1 MTCSYCRYL
10 NLDDERRCRRC
21 GRPQHDIYAAAT
33 AGALAAVPEPARGEP
48 LRAPNLAPR
57 LGPNLAPHLPP
68 NAAPPAQP
76 AAAPRQAM
84 LFQDRLAGKVIP
96 FDGVFEPPAPPKRV
110 VTRTSTRL
118 TRRPGATN
126 DAQPSLEFLPP
137 APASPR
143 KLSTTVEAVIDC
155 DAPVAAPMHRACA
168 AAIDGSMILI
178 ACGLFLTVFYLL
190 GGAFP
195 NRKPE
200 ILIMC
205 AAAVLIGIFYGFVWV
220 CAGGRTPGMRALR
233 LTLINFDGYPP
244 DGISRWLRFV
254 GACLGYCAGGLGL
267 LWALLDE
274 ESLAWHDHISKTFP
288 TFHGPET
295 SFVRRR

>member
-21 GRPQHDIYAAAT
+21 GRPQFDAYAMAT
-33 AGALAAVPEPARGEP
+33 SGALAAVPLPAREEP
-48 LRAPNLAPR
+48 SRAPLTS
-57 LGPNLAPHLPP
+57 
-68 NAAPPAQP
+68 QP
-76 AAAPRQAM
+76 AHPAAFPRQAM
-84 LFQDRLAGKVIP
+84 LFQDRPSGKVIP
-96 FDGVFEPPAPPKRV
+96 FDGILDAPAPPKIKP

-118 TRRPGATN
+118 NRRRTGAPS
-126 DAQPSLEFLPP
+126 DIQPSLDFLPP
-137 APASPR
+137 APPAPR
-143 KLSTTVEAVIDC
+143 KLSTTVEAVIVC
-155 DAPVAAPMHRACA
+155 DASVAVPMHRACA
-168 AAIDGSMILI
+168 AAIDTSMILI
-178 ACGLFLTVFYLL
+178 ACGLFFTVFFLM
-190 GGAFP
+190 GGSFP
-195 NRKPE
+195 SSKPM
-200 ILIMC
+200 ILIMG
-205 AAAVLIGIFYGFVWV
+205 AAAVLIAMFYGFVWV
-220 CAGGRTPGMRALR
+220 CAGGQTPGMRALS

-244 DGISRWLRFV
+244 DPASRWLRYL

>member
-10 NLDDERRCRRC
+10 NSADDRGCRRC
-21 GRPQHDIYAAAT
+21 GRPHNDVFAAAT
-33 AGALAAVPEPARGEP
+33 AGALAAVPQPARSEP
-48 LRAPNLAPR
+48 SRAPA
-57 LGPNLAPHLPP
+57 ALPP
-68 NAAPPAQP
+68 ALPFT
-76 AAAPRQAM
+76 APRQAM
-84 LFQDRLAGKVIP
+84 LFQDRFARNVIP
-96 FDGVFEPPAPPKRV
+96 FDGVFEPPAHPKPKTAARV
-110 VTRTSTRL
+110 STRV
-118 TRRPGATN
+118 TSRPGAAN
-126 DAQPSLEFLPP
+126 DAQPSLEFLMP
-137 APASPR
+137 APPSPR

-168 AAIDGSMILI
+168 AAFDGSMILI
-178 ACGLFLTVFYLL
+178 AWGLFLTVFHLI
-190 GGAFP
+190 GGSFP
-195 NRKPE
+195 ATKPM
-200 ILIMC
+200 ILIMG
-205 AAAVLIGIFYGFVWV
+205 AAALLIAMFYGFVWV
-220 CAGGRTPGMRALR
+220 CAGGRSPGMRAFS

-244 DGISRWLRFV
+244 DGASRWLRYL

>member
-21 GRPQHDIYAAAT
+21 GRPQNDIYARAT
-33 AGALAAVPEPARGEP
+33 TGALAALPQPARNEP
-48 LRAPNLAPR
+48 SRAPVISPSPER
-57 LGPNLAPHLPP
+57 LSV
-68 NAAPPAQP
+68 
-76 AAAPRQAM
+76 PRQAM
-84 LFQDRLAGKVIP
+84 LFQDRPSGKVIP
-96 FDGVFEPPAPPKRV
+96 FDGVLEPPAPPKPKTA
-110 VTRTSTRL
+110 TRTSTRV
-118 TRRPGATN
+118 TRRAGAPN
-126 DAQPSLEFLPP
+126 DAQPSLEFLLPAPP
-137 APASPR
+137 APR

-168 AAIDGSMILI
+168 AAIDGSMIVI
-178 ACGLFLTVFYLL
+178 AYGIFLTVFHLL
-190 GGAFP
+190 GGSFSST
-195 NRKPE
+195 KPA
-200 ILIMC
+200 IPIMG
-205 AAAVLIGIFYGFVWV
+205 AAAVLIAMFYGFVFV

-233 LTLINFDGYPP
+233 LTIINFDGYPP
-244 DGISRWLRFV
+244 DGVSRWLRYL

>member
-21 GRPQHDIYAAAT
+21 GRPQNDIYAKAT
-33 AGALAAVPEPARGEP
+33 TGALAAVPQLARSEPPPVPAVSRSAE
-48 LRAPNLAPR
+48 R
-57 LGPNLAPHLPP
+57 LSV
-68 NAAPPAQP
+68 
-76 AAAPRQAM
+76 PRQAM
-84 LFQDRLAGKVIP
+84 LFQDRPSGKVIP
-96 FDGVFEPPAPPKRV
+96 FDGVLEAPAPAKPKTAPRS
-110 VTRTSTRL
+110 STRVA
-118 TRRPGATN
+118 RRAGAPN
-126 DAQPSLEFLPP
+126 DAQPSLEFLLPAPP
-137 APASPR
+137 APR

-168 AAIDGSMILI
+168 AAVDGSMIVI
-178 ACGLFLTVFYLL
+178 ACGIFLTVFHLL
-190 GGAFP
+190 GGSFP
-195 NRKPE
+195 PTKPV
-200 ILIMC
+200 ILIMG
-205 AAAVLIGIFYGFVWV
+205 AAAALIAMFYGFVWV

-233 LTLINFDGYPP
+233 LTIINFDGYPP
-244 DGISRWLRFV
+244 DGVSRWLRYL

>member
-21 GRPQHDIYAAAT
+21 GRPQYDIYAAAT
-33 AGALAAVPEPARGEP
+33 RGALAAAPEAMHGEP
-48 LRAPNLAPR
+48 SR
-57 LGPNLAPHLPP
+57 PP
-68 NAAPPAQP
+68 TVSQPVQP
-76 AAAPRQAM
+76 ASVPRQAM
-84 LFQDRLAGKVIP
+84 LFQDRPASKVIP
-96 FDGVFEPPAPPKRV
+96 FDGIFDAPAPARPKPV
-110 VTRTSTRL
+110 NRTSPRA
-118 TRRPGATN
+118 TRRPGSPDHAQPS
-126 DAQPSLEFLPP
+126 AQPSLEFLQPVP
-137 APASPR
+137 AAPR

-155 DAPVAAPMHRACA
+155 DAPVASPMHRACA

-178 ACGLFLTVFYLL
+178 AYGLFLTVFHIL
-190 GGAFP
+190 GGSFSSGRP
-195 NRKPE
+195 V
-200 ILIMC
+200 ILVM
-205 AAAVLIGIFYGFVWV
+205 AAAAALIAMFYGFVWV
-220 CAGGRTPGMRALR
+220 CAGGQTPGMRALR

-244 DGISRWLRFV
+244 DGTSRWLRYL

-295 SFVRRR
+295 SFVQRR